1 MPVILSVL
9 MRRVVAVAFAVVFVS
24 TACGPARENGRPVG
38 GVPSGPTARHELL
51 QERAP
56 VGASASID
64 ARDAAEHASD
74 AGVAKVG
81 DAGDPTETNDAII
94 LAQGPGA
101 CPDWLPSS
109 HASFRAFRSK
119 ETAPFPRGGDATC
132 CLITMTDALCRTGV
146 NAEHVVGAMYGTSLV
161 GIRRGSG
168 VPWLDVPLEVR
179 QHGSMKYPGPLL
191 VRLKLTTAGAI
202 VTLALSDGTCP
213 RACSVTSNGCH
224 LAERDAMRSCEALGS
239 YLAGDARKR
248 P

>member
-1 MPVILSVL
+1 
-9 MRRVVAVAFAVVFVS
+9 MRRVVAVAFAVACVS

-38 GVPSGPTARHELL
+38 GVPSGPAARHELQ

-56 VGASASID
+56 VDASADTD
-64 ARDAAEHASD
+64 AREAAEHARD
-74 AGVAKVG
+74 AGVAEVG
-81 DAGDPTETNDAII
+81 DASVVTETNDAIP
-94 LAQGPGA
+94 LAQGQGA

-119 ETAPFPRGGDATC
+119 ETARFPSGGDATC
-132 CLITMTDALCRTGV
+132 CSITMTDALCRTGV

-202 VTLALSDGTCP
+202 VTLALSEGTCP
-213 RACSVTSNGCH
+213 RACSASPKGCR
-224 LAERDAMRSCEALGS
+224 LAEGDAMRSCEALGS